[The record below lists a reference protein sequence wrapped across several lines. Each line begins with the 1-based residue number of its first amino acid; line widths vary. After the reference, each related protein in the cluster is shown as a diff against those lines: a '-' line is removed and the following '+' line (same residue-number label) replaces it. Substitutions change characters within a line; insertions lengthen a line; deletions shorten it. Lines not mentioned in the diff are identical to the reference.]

1 MVAFDEN
8 LLLYAGA
15 ALHQLA
21 DELHERRAENLL
33 KIKIKPIEKKENRVL
48 LVADTRHCATAPA
61 ASLSNHRPVARL
73 RVSRH
78 WEVQLGKEREEH
90 LRFVS
95 FCIFLSRI
103 FINLNAPN

>member
-1 MVAFDEN
+1 MFKKSGDEN

-15 ALHQLA
+15 SLNELT
-21 DELHERRAENLL
+21 DELHERGA
-33 KIKIKPIEKKENRVL
+33 ENRVL
-48 LVADTRHCATAPA
+48 LVADTRHCTVPV

-90 LRFVS
+90 LKKISGLYLSAF
-95 FCIFLSRI
+95 FFLGPST
-103 FINLNAPN
+103 